1 MPLKP
6 CKKTETQP
14 ACDLSHAIQL
24 ASLIDTCVLDHGEK
38 TKCTGSDTICS
49 HLPHLAKDFFFFLQ
63 PSSLFWSFLL
73 PKVNV
78 HITHKII
85 IQYYL
90 HGSHGKYSGARN
102 KQ

>member
-49 HLPHLAKDFFFFLQ
+49 HLPHLAKDFFFFFTTLF
-63 PSSLFWSFLL
+63 SLLVLSASQSERAY
-73 PKVNV
+73 N
-78 HITHKII
+78 T
-85 IQYYL
+85 
-90 HGSHGKYSGARN
+90 
-102 KQ
+102 